1 MNELILPKT
10 TTQLSSLVAGEL
22 KRFDALLHPNFQVNP
37 ALRQQFW
44 ASVIVEVNGLKPNTQ
59 PASVMI
65 AIANLCQV
73 GLMFGK
79 SLGHAYLVPFKGQAQ
94 LIFGYRGFLELA
106 YGNSFLSNVTTEL
119 VLRDEP
125 CELWVDET
133 GRRIKHS
140 IPLNRPEP
148 CHGNTV
154 GAYCVFTT
162 KSGARDVVMVQEW
175 ELRQLYQNATR
186 RDGSVWASNYQGMA
200 LKTPIRRAAKL
211 WRQTRELSL
220 AVGLDEAADRD
231 ESQVAPHEFDSPSID
246 PADGERRSLEAL
258 LRGKVGCKSEA
269 DMDAV
274 CEWTVVALPFAGV
287 AEAGACGEVI
297 DEIEKFAREYDYE
310 SVLST
315 ARDIKNGYPTR

>member
-1 MNELILPKT
+1 MMNELILPKT
-10 TTQLSSLVAGEL
+10 TTTLSEAVAKDL
-22 KRFDALLHPNFQVNP
+22 SRFDALLHPNFQVAP

-44 ASVIVEVNGLKPNTQ
+44 ASVIVEVNGLKPNVSQ
-59 PASVMI
+59 SSVLI

-106 YGNSFLSNVTTEL
+106 YGNKFLSNVTAEL
-119 VLRDEP
+119 VLKDEP

-148 CHGNTV
+148 SPELTL

-162 KSGARDVVMVQEW
+162 QTGARDVVMVQQW
-175 ELRQLYQNATR
+175 ELRQLCQK
-186 RDGSVWASNYQGMA
+186 GGVWHSNYQGMA

-220 AVGLDEAADRD
+220 AVGLDEQADRD
-231 ESQVAPHEFDSPSID
+231 ESQDAPPEYNGPTISQE
-246 PADGERRSLEAL
+246 DGERRSLEAL
-258 LRGKVGCKSEA
+258 LIGKVGCQSQVE
-269 DMDAV
+269 MDAV
-274 CEWTVVALPFAGV
+274 CRLAVTHTLDMTAHHRE
-287 AEAGACGEVI
+287 CGRAIQEL
-297 DEIEKFAREYDYE
+297 E
-310 SVLST
+310 SLAAAHGWDQLISLAT
-315 ARDIKNGYPTR
+315 AI